1 MLLRHEQLLF
11 EAKKLFGCC
20 WNFEMNEGE
29 HIFDVELSSTSRIQC
44 ILSFNDDFQI
54 LQQSKSKFAV
64 GVIEIA

>member
-29 HIFDVELSSTSRIQC
+29 HIFDVELSSPS
-44 ILSFNDDFQI
+44 
-54 LQQSKSKFAV
+54 
-64 GVIEIA
+64 